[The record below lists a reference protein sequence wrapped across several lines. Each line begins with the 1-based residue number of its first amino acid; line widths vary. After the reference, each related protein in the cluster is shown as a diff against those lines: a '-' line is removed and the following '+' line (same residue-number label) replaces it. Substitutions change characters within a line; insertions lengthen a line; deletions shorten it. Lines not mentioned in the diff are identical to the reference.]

1 MAVVLIRVKSYDSR
15 VWSYD
20 SRIGVVLNEVKSCC
34 IVWISYDGRMSV
46 VFSRMKVVWGSYEGR
61 VWSYEGRVWLRNLHQ
76 TTSSRTNQH
85 DFSTFLKSCSQF
97 LKSCMWDRGLRQPTL
112 WFRSRGSRP
121 LLLTNGAQVA
131 WCEVYVRVMGT
142 ARRATCDVCL

>member
-61 VWSYEGRVWLRNLHQ
+61 VWSYEGRVSLRNLHKPQ
-76 TTSSRTNQH
+76 GRARINTIFQL
-85 DFSTFLKSCSQF
+85 FLNRVRNF
-97 LKSCMWDRGLRQPTL
+97 LNRVCEI
-112 WFRSRGSRP
+112 
-121 LLLTNGAQVA
+121 GALVWHVVDHTEESGGQG
-131 WCEVYVRVMGT
+131 ET
-142 ARRATCDVCL
+142 PPPHTHTP